1 MMKIMKLILLLILT
15 ICIVFFSHWK
25 NSERLISSFSVN
37 FYGIKNNFIDK
48 QMVNKLLKQN
58 KFSKSTLKKDIVV
71 LDSIERVLKDL
82 PEIKNVNV
90 FAYPEGKIGI
100 DIEERKPVLRI
111 INGNK
116 SYFLDEDGFEIPF
129 TGIYSPRIPIF
140 FGKLSN
146 ENKNGLINFFN
157 SINDNKFFKNE
168 IIEIKYYA
176 SFFVLRL
183 RSFDFEVNWGT
194 NKNFKDKVF
203 KLEKFCNYILA
214 QDKKNHYSKI
224 DVTINN
230 RIIATHL

>member
-15 ICIVFFSHWK
+15 ICIVLFSHWK

-111 INGNK
+111 INENK

-140 FGKLSN
+140 FGKLN
-146 ENKNGLINFFN
+146 DENKNGLINFFN

-168 IIEIKYYA
+168 LIEIKYYA

-214 QDKKNHYSKI
+214 QDKINHYSKI

>member
-71 LDSIERVLKDL
+71 LDSIEKVFKDL

-111 INGNK
+111 INENK

-140 FGKLSN
+140 FGKLSDK
-146 ENKNGLINFFN
+146 NKNGLINFFN

-176 SFFVLRL
+176 SFFILRL